1 MSDILVDLCL
11 AAAVLSAWIG
21 CFGAIRMR
29 SALDR
34 IHAVTF
40 VNAAC
45 GSFLALAG
53 FLADGV
59 SSRSVKL
66 ACLVFVMLVMGAAV
80 SHATG
85 RALLLRDGP
94 QA

>member
-1 MSDILVDLCL
+1 MSAVLVDLCL
-11 AAAVLSAWIG
+11 ALAVLSAWLG
-21 CFGAIRMR
+21 CFGAIRLR

-34 IHAVTF
+34 IHAVAFT
-40 VNAAC
+40 NAAC
-45 GSFLALAG
+45 GIFVVAAG
-53 FLADGV
+53 FLADGL
-59 SSRSVKL
+59 STRSVKL
-66 ACLVFVMLVMGAAV
+66 ACLVAFVLVTGAAI

>member
-1 MSDILVDLCL
+1 MKQILLDLCL
-11 AAAVLSAWIG
+11 AGAVLSAWLG
-21 CFGAIRMR
+21 CFGAFRLR

-34 IHAVTF
+34 IHAVAFTNIAAGLF
-40 VNAAC
+40 VAA
-45 GSFLALAG
+45 AA

-66 ACLVFVMLVMGAAV
+66 ACLVAFVAVTGAAV
-80 SHATG
+80 SHAGG

>member
-1 MSDILVDLCL
+1 MIAVLTDLCL

-34 IHAVTF
+34 IHAVAFT
-40 VNAAC
+40 NAAC
-45 GSFLALAG
+45 GLFVVAAG

-59 SSRSVKL
+59 STRSVKL
-66 ACLVFVMLVMGAAV
+66 ACLVVFVLVTGAAV
-80 SHATG
+80 SHAAG
-85 RALLLRDGP
+85 RALVLRDGP